1 MGWGLGCAKLTMV
14 VVQAWDV
21 CSLSL
26 ALLAELGSTAI
37 ALCQD
42 VLLPFTL
49 DIVEGPEPGT
59 CSSLPNSAAR
69 TRLASV
75 NTVFQSKRLPAAAQA
90 EGEGGSRIELHPPR
104 LDERQPQPVRRRHA
118 QHAQDLADR
127 RRSLAHTCGGTA
139 HESDNQAPPRHTS
152 ALCCLPE
159 ARSPAAERASPT
171 AAAARQAGA
180 GKQQERAEPAGQRGK
195 PCHHK

>member
-26 ALLAELGSTAI
+26 ALLAELGSTAL

-139 HESDNQAPPRHTS
+139 HESGVQSGTTTAHECAVLPAGGAEPSGGAGIADSRSSQASRS
-152 ALCCLPE
+152 RE
-159 ARSPAAERASPT
+159 AARKSRASG
-171 AAAARQAGA
+171 AARKAM
-180 GKQQERAEPAGQRGK
+180 PS
-195 PCHHK
+195 